1 MNILTGALNE
11 VELELVGRFRELFKR
26 RSMRI
31 SIEPGTSLLEIV
43 TELGRAIG
51 VDLRSEFIGP
61 DGKPMEESSLIIV
74 NGRVVDLTRMS
85 EQFIK
90 PGDRIVLAPSVAGGG

>member
-1 MNILTGALNE
+1 MNE

-26 RSMRI
+26 KSMRI
-31 SIEPGTSLLEIV
+31 NVEPGTSLLKIIM
-43 TELGRAIG
+43 ELGEAIE

-61 DGKPMEESSLIIV
+61 DGKPMDESSLIIV
-74 NGRVVDLTRMS
+74 NGRVVNLTRIS

>member
-1 MNILTGALNE
+1 MNE
-11 VELELVGRFRELFKR
+11 VELELVGRFRELFGRK
-26 RSMRI
+26 SIRI
-31 SIEPGTSLLEIV
+31 SIEPGTSLLKII
-43 TELGRAIG
+43 TELGGSIG

-74 NGRVVDLTRMS
+74 NGRIVDLTRIG
-85 EQFIK
+85 EHFIK

>member
-1 MNILTGALNE
+1 MSE

-26 RSMRI
+26 KNMRI
-31 SIEPGTSLLEIV
+31 SVEPGATLLEIIN
-43 TELGRAIG
+43 ELGEAIG

-74 NGRVVDLTRMS
+74 NGRVVDLSRIS
-85 EQFIK
+85 K
-90 PGDRIVLAPSVAGGG
+90 HPVNPGDRIVLAPSVAGGG